1 MIVTLLGAWQT
12 SLALFFE
19 KEVVHL
25 KELAILVADDSEAV
39 REQLARTFSLIEGL
53 TLIAATGASEAARL
67 VSSLQPDVV
76 VLDIAMPHRDGI
88 EVLRE
93 IRKEG
98 PAAKIIMFTADP
110 SVVLNE
116 VCLEA
121 GADFYLHKTQL
132 QELIDI
138 CSEQLAQK

>member
-1 MIVTLLGAWQT
+1 LIVTLLGAWQT

>member
-1 MIVTLLGAWQT
+1 M
-12 SLALFFE
+12 
-19 KEVVHL
+19 HL
-25 KELAILVADDSEAV
+25 KELAILLADDSEAV
-39 REQLARTFSLIEGL
+39 REQLAKTFSLIEGL
-53 TLIAATGASEAARL
+53 TLIAATGASEAAAL
-67 VSSLQPDVV
+67 VKSLQPDVV

-93 IRKEG
+93 IRTEG
-98 PAAKIIMFTADP
+98 PEAKIIMFTADP

-138 CSEQLAQK
+138 CSEQLAQE

>member
-1 MIVTLLGAWQT
+1 M
-12 SLALFFE
+12 
-19 KEVVHL
+19 HL
-25 KELAILVADDSEAV
+25 NELAILVADDSEAV

-53 TLIAATGASEAARL
+53 ALRAATGTSEAAAL
-67 VSSLQPDVV
+67 VKSLQPDVV

-88 EVLRE
+88 QVLRE
-93 IRKEG
+93 IRNEG
-98 PAAKIIMFTADP
+98 PAAKIIIFTADP
-110 SVVLNE
+110 SAVLNE